1 MAEKQDGKKKN
12 IIDFFQGVIFHNV
25 ASKLI
30 SVICAVF
37 FWLLITNIAD
47 PYKTK
52 SFNVDVQILHEEA
65 ISSVHQVYEVIDGK
79 TASVSVHGR
88 RSVVDRLS
96 SDSILATA
104 DLSELSSVNAVPIK
118 VELKKHTSSDVTL
131 DCSQVLKI
139 SLEDMESKQIKVTV
153 NCEGSPADGYSV
165 GECVAK
171 PNVIEVSGG
180 ESVIDRIA
188 YVEVSVNVNGAS
200 ESFSKSAE
208 PIAYDQ
214 KKHKITSA
222 TLSFNTKKV
231 RTRVQILQKKSV
243 PVKIQIQG
251 KPAEGYEFI
260 EVNSSPET
268 IEVAGLKKYLDELEN
283 IVIPINISGLNSESS
298 NLEQDFDV
306 TKYIDSHLTVPN
318 EEDRN
323 ISVKITIQEMEQKT
337 IYLSANQI
345 VFKHLKKGYT
355 AEIKPEPEQIPL
367 VIKSSLEL
375 LNGLTIQSLSGYV
388 DCSGR
393 KEGSYLL
400 PVSINLGKEYLL
412 ERTTKVQVVI
422 KKEKKEETT
431 TPSPEAENAAS
442 PVADG

>member
-52 SFNVDVQILHEEA
+52 SFNVDVQVLHEEA

-153 NCEGSPADGYSV
+153 NCD
-165 GECVAK
+165 
-171 PNVIEVSGG
+171 N
-180 ESVIDRIA
+180 R
-188 YVEVSVNVNGAS
+188 
-200 ESFSKSAE
+200 
-208 PIAYDQ
+208 
-214 KKHKITSA
+214 
-222 TLSFNTKKV
+222 
-231 RTRVQILQKKSV
+231 
-243 PVKIQIQG
+243 
-251 KPAEGYEFI
+251 
-260 EVNSSPET
+260 
-268 IEVAGLKKYLDELEN
+268 
-283 IVIPINISGLNSESS
+283 
-298 NLEQDFDV
+298 
-306 TKYIDSHLTVPN
+306 
-318 EEDRN
+318 
-323 ISVKITIQEMEQKT
+323 
-337 IYLSANQI
+337 
-345 VFKHLKKGYT
+345 
-355 AEIKPEPEQIPL
+355 
-367 VIKSSLEL
+367 
-375 LNGLTIQSLSGYV
+375 
-388 DCSGR
+388 
-393 KEGSYLL
+393 
-400 PVSINLGKEYLL
+400 
-412 ERTTKVQVVI
+412 
-422 KKEKKEETT
+422 
-431 TPSPEAENAAS
+431 
-442 PVADG
+442 